1 MLGLVEII
9 QVEAAWDA
17 LQKDSHLGP
26 VVLNWGKCPLVP
38 GKDYFRELCE
48 SILAQQISVKVALV
62 FTTRLNDLLD
72 GKIAPLTLSALSVK
86 ELRPLGISARKAET
100 LIDLAK
106 HCLEGKIVLEKL
118 GEMSEMDI
126 REALTEVKG
135 IGPWTVTMF
144 LIFALNRSRVIP
156 SHDFGIRKAIQKLYA
171 LVEMPKIAE
180 VPQYFSAWA
189 PHESVASWYLWRS
202 LENGGRV

>member
-1 MLGLVEII
+1 MSESPEII
-9 QVEAAWDA
+9 QVEAAWEA

-26 VVLNWGKCPLVP
+26 VVLNWGKCPLAP
-38 GKDYFRELCE
+38 SKDYFRELCE

-62 FTTRLNDLLD
+62 FTQRLNDLLN
-72 GKIAPLTLSALSVK
+72 GKIDPQTVCALSVE

-100 LIDLAK
+100 LLDLAR
-106 HCLEGKIVLEKL
+106 HCLEGRIELDKL
-118 GEMSEMDI
+118 REMPEMEI
-126 REALTEVKG
+126 REGLTQVKG

-156 SHDFGIRKAIQKLYA
+156 THDFGIRKAIQKLYK
-171 LVEMPKIAE
+171 LEEIPKISE
-180 VPQYFSAWA
+180 VPQYFSLWA

-202 LENGGRV
+202 LENGGKV